1 MEPLRADGELSDGEP
16 RAFAA
21 ARAVAPLAME
31 AEVEGVVLESVDG
44 ERREAGVAL
53 AGAAVAMPLATRR
66 WTTRAT
72 LAVRFETLSMAL
84 GGEGVGE
91 ER

>member
-31 AEVEGVVLESVDG
+31 AEVEGVVLESMYGKRG
-44 ERREAGVAL
+44 ETGVAL
-53 AGAAVAMPLATRR
+53 AGAGVA
-66 WTTRAT
+66 
-72 LAVRFETLSMAL
+72 LSSVL
-84 GGEGVGE
+84 W
-91 ER
+91 

>member
-53 AGAAVAMPLATRR
+53 AGAAVAMPGYRYRRVFKRR
-66 WTTRAT
+66 WKESDRP
-72 LAVRFETLSMAL
+72 AVAM
-84 GGEGVGE
+84 
-91 ER
+91 